1 MCKTNEEDEIV
12 TEKEY
17 CASCFAEK
25 FKFLGDKPIAL
36 YGCGANVRAI
46 LENSKDYNIVCL
58 VDDNAAGEVIN
69 ECVVVSFLQF
79 LELDLDTL
87 IIAAQTQSA
96 ELVYKRIAAICKA
109 NGVTLYNMYG
119 NDMLKL
125 HADITNKLLS
135 YQKLQETDLEK
146 QIDLHEVICFDIDNT
161 LLTPKHI
168 YVADII
174 EEINNSLKEK
184 GIFIDDFATK
194 IEDIRKRN
202 IYGSFISV
210 IEEAEKTENITE
222 DQRQIIRQV
231 SREELLKEF
240 VPRRAVVDAFFYAI
254 RKNKVVYFMEDMQN
268 YRISTATWTY
278 ILDKLGISGYKGIIS
293 SEENQMNK
301 YTGLFR
307 KLEDVCA
314 GVSCLHIGDQL
325 EPDVLVPQL
334 YGIDTFYI
342 KRPFDAYQEIE
353 TAKVTREILDRK
365 TVRVL
370 LEKYILETYNDDY
383 LPDKV
388 KCRRAEMVMAAHRLE
403 NKIKI
408 YSQGGENVT
417 FEPVL
422 FDDIIL
428 EKDICNY
435 PKLNFKKY
443 ENPEVSIVIPVYNQF
458 GYTYNCLKSILKH
471 TGDEV
476 SYEIIIADDC
486 STDQVRELEIV
497 APNIKIIHNEKNLRF
512 LLNCNNA
519 AKYAEG
525 KYILFL
531 NNDTQVQPDWLKPLL
546 TVMENHINA
555 GMVGSKLVYPNGS
568 LQEAG
573 GILWKDGSAWNYG
586 HMKNPEDP
594 EFCYVKE
601 TDYISGAAIMIK
613 KSLWET
619 IGGFAPEFAP
629 AYYEDT
635 DLAFEVRRHG
645 YKVYLQPASVV
656 VHFEGVSNGTNTS
669 SGLKAYQVIN
679 KKKFYDKWKETLQ
692 SEHFENGS
700 EVYLAKDRGQTKKQ
714 ILVVDHYVPNY
725 DKDAGGRCTYMY
737 LKAFLKMGL
746 KVTFIGDNFAK
757 PEPYT
762 TELNQLGVEVLWGNY
777 YYNNWKEWLKENLC
791 YFDYVYLQRPH
802 ISIKY
807 IDIVKEYARGKI
819 FYFAHDLHHV
829 RLYRDYQITGNVEAL
844 KESQKWKKI
853 EYELFSKADVG
864 HVVGSYEQQLM
875 QTEFPDKPIR
885 NIPLYI
891 YDEVP
896 QDIEKDFAKR
906 KDILFVGGFGHEPNI
921 DAVLWFAQSV
931 YPIILKKYPNMV
943 WHIIGSKAPEEIQ
956 RLAGKNIVL
965 EGFVPDEKMAELY
978 KSCRL
983 AVVPLRYGA
992 GVKGKVVE
1000 ASYYQIPLVTTT
1012 IGGEGLD
1019 NTLGSFVMEDDAGK
1033 MAELICDIY
1042 EDYDRLRRMSDRGVE
1057 FIQTYFT
1064 SQVAENVLKM
1074 DMDR

>member
-1 MCKTNEEDEIV
+1 M

-25 FKFLGDKPIAL
+25 FQFLKNKPIAL

-46 LENSKDYNIVCL
+46 LGNCSGYNIVCL
-58 VDDNAAGEVIN
+58 VDDNAVGEVIDG
-69 ECVVVSFLQF
+69 CVVVSFLQF
-79 LELDLDTL
+79 LELNLDTL

-96 ELVYKRIAAICKA
+96 EVVYKRIAVICKS

-125 HADITNKLLS
+125 HSNVTTKMLQ
-135 YQKLQETDLEK
+135 YQKLQEGELER

-161 LLTPKHI
+161 LLTPKCI
-168 YVADII
+168 YISDFFDQISGKLRD
-174 EEINNSLKEK
+174 N
-184 GIFIDDFATK
+184 GIS
-194 IEDIRKRN
+194 IEDFWKKVDGIRQRN
-202 IYGSFISV
+202 IYGSFMEVLEEVEEWENLTAEQKQV
-210 IEEAEKTENITE
+210 I
-222 DQRQIIRQV
+222 RQIAQ
-231 SREELLKEF
+231 EELLCSF
-240 VPRRAVVDAFFYAI
+240 VPRKAVVDAFHYAVENQKI
-254 RKNKVVYFMEDMQN
+254 VYLMEDMQN
-268 YRISTATWTY
+268 YRISTATWQH
-278 ILDKLGISGYKGIIS
+278 ILDKLGIFGYEGIVS
-293 SEENQMNK
+293 SQEIQMNK

-307 KLEDVCA
+307 NLKELCGEL
-314 GVSCLHIGDQL
+314 SCLHIGDQL
-325 EPDVLVPQL
+325 ETDVLVPQL

-342 KRPFDAYQEIE
+342 KRPFDAYQELE
-353 TAKVTREILDRK
+353 TTKVTREILDK
-365 TVRVL
+365 KAVRNL
-370 LEKYILETYNDDY
+370 LEKYILETYNDEY
-383 LPDKV
+383 LPAKIS
-388 KCRRAEMVMAAHRLE
+388 CRRKEMVMAAYRLQ
-403 NKIKI
+403 NKIKL
-408 YSQGGENVT
+408 YSQGGENVS

-422 FDDIIL
+422 YDDIIL
-428 EKDICNY
+428 ENSISDY

-458 GYTYNCLKSILKH
+458 GYTYNCLKSILEH

-476 SYEIIIADDC
+476 SYEIIVADDC

-497 APNIKIIHNEKNLRF
+497 APNIKVVHNKENLRF

-519 AKYAEG
+519 AKYADG

-531 NNDTQVQPDWLKPLL
+531 NNDTQVQPNWLKPLL
-546 TVMENHINA
+546 EVMDNHNDA
-555 GMVGSKLVYPNGS
+555 GMVGSKLVYPSGS

-601 TDYISGAAIMIK
+601 ADYISGAAIMIK
-613 KSLWET
+613 KSLWEE
-619 IGGFAPEFAP
+619 IGGFDPEFAP

-679 KKKFYDKWKETLQ
+679 KKKFYEKWKDVLQ
-692 SEHFENGS
+692 KEHFENGS

-807 IDIVKEYARGKI
+807 IDIVKEYTKGKI

-829 RLYRDYQITGNVEAL
+829 RLYRDYEITGNKEAL

-875 QTEFPDKPIR
+875 QKEFPNKPIR

-891 YDEVP
+891 YDKMPEN
-896 QDIEKDFAKR
+896 IEKDFAKR
-906 KDILFVGGFGHEPNI
+906 NDILFVGGFGHEPNI
-921 DAVLWFAQSV
+921 DAVLWFAKNI
-931 YPIILKKYPNMV
+931 YPIILKKYPDMV
-943 WHIIGSKAPEEIQ
+943 WHIIGSKAPEEVQ
-956 RLAGKNIVL
+956 QLAGKNIIL

-1000 ASYYQIPLVTTT
+1000 ASYYQIPLVTTS

-1019 NTLGSFVMEDDAGK
+1019 STIGSFVMEDNAEK
-1033 MAELICDIY
+1033 MADLICDLY
-1042 EDYDRLRRMSDRGVE
+1042 EDYDRLRNMSDNGVR
-1057 FIQTYFT
+1057 FIQNYFT
-1064 SQVAENVLKM
+1064 AQVAENVLKM